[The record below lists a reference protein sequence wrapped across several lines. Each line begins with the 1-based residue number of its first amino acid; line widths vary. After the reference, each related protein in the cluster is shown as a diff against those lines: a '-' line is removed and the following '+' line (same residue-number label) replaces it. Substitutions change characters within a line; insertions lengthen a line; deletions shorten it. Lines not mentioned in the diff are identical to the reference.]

1 MQQQPCIALLTVA
14 IHDDQDQAVSGAAVA
29 LRGGSTTQTATTD
42 QAGQAQ
48 LCASAAGDVRVSVSG
63 QLASGVQLRQ
73 LGQDAQGIQFTLSSG
88 EPNQLDLRAEAD
100 GSVAPDPATMWAREV
115 NGPPVSTVV
124 VPTSAAQLQP
134 TQPALILTAPEAAAP
149 IATQAAVAVPSQPV
163 ATTPAPSLRSSLLV
177 AAVLVVLLLIVTLVL
192 LRVKPVRPY
201 RAEF

>member
-1 MQQQPCIALLTVA
+1 MQQQPCIAPLTVT

-63 QLASGVQLRQ
+63 QLASGVPLRQ

-88 EPNQLDLRAEAD
+88 EENRLDLRAEPS
-100 GSVAPDPATMWAREV
+100 GEVLPDPSTMWAREV
-115 NGPPVSTVV
+115 NGPPVSTV

-149 IATQAAVAVPSQPV
+149 IATVQATVAVPSQPV
-163 ATTPAPSLRSSLLV
+163 ATPNPPAHSPLLV
-177 AAVLVVLLLIVTLVL
+177 AAVLVAVLLIVTLVL
-192 LRVKPVRPY
+192 LRVKPVKVQ